1 MNDLII
7 SKTGMGE
14 KEILIETERMLITE
28 FNAAYDVGM
37 FELDSDK
44 EVHQFLGN
52 KPFKNIEQSRDL
64 IGFIQ
69 QQYIEN
75 GIGRWAIL
83 DKATREFVGW
93 TGFKWIRE
101 TINHHSNYY
110 DFGYRLKR
118 KFWGKGYATE
128 ASMEVLRTAFGEWG
142 LEKVV
147 AIAREE
153 NRASTRV
160 MEKIGM
166 IYSRRDR
173 YYENDVVLYAL
184 EAPRKAVSTLYKTS
198 LSQSP
203 KLSLPVL

>member
-1 MNDLII
+1 MKHLVTPRLLMRPFSEGDFASLHLLYSDPEVMKYI
-7 SKTGMGE
+7 SGGIPRTPDATRKSLERMMRNFGETGYGMFAVFERKE
-14 KEILIETERMLITE
+14 KRFIGRCGLQPLENSGLIELGYTLIPS
-28 FNAAYDVGM
+28 A
-37 FELDSDK
+37 
-44 EVHQFLGN
+44 
-52 KPFKNIEQSRDL
+52 
-64 IGFIQ
+64 
-69 QQYIEN
+69 
-75 GIGRWAIL
+75 
-83 DKATREFVGW
+83 
-93 TGFKWIRE
+93 
-101 TINHHSNYY
+101 
-110 DFGYRLKR
+110 
-118 KFWGKGYATE
+118 WGKGYATE